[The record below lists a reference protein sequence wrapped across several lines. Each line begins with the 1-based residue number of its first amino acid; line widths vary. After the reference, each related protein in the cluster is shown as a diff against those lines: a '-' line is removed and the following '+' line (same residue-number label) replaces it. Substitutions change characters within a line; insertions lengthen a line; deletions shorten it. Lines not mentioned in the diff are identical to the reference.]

1 MWAEEENTKAVGIMN
16 QEKFNEMIEKLQVL
30 SRSNPE
36 DKFILTLGLQMQ
48 QKVVAVTGDGIND
61 APALR

>member
-1 MWAEEENTKAVGIMN
+1 MN
-16 QEKFNEMIEKLQVL
+16 QEKFNEMTEKLQVL